1 MKFENLMFGVP
12 HFSLVLREVGLFLDP
27 TQRCQP
33 HTPKRQW
40 KKDVSL
46 NFWDYDA
53 HLEL

>member
-1 MKFENLMFGVP
+1 MKKLGVP
-12 HFSLVLREVGLFLDP
+12 HFSPPLREVGIFLPDS
-27 TQRCQP
+27 TQLSQQR
-33 HTPKRQW
+33 TPKRQW